1 MLKKVSF
8 PELKCSGCEY
18 LQCVGSGLIVT
29 RYCKGFPKRRK
40 PKRFSASDPKAKAP
54 KWCPRRIWPPVCRIY
69 GFADEQSRDMD
80 LLTREYFDPQRNQ
93 YISVSAWHYRPRL
106 ETTVSMKAGDL
117 FNRVKHGDADDFFT
131 ETGLQLGEIVE
142 IDDGLTPYYFYCW
155 SWSRLI
161 PVFHFDRS
169 RAQEGV

>member
-1 MLKKVSF
+1 MDIL
-8 PELKCSGCEY
+8 
-18 LQCVGSGLIVT
+18 T
-29 RYCKGFPKRRK
+29 RGRFDPKRDR
-40 PKRFSASDPKAKAP
+40 
-54 KWCPRRIWPPVCRIY
+54 
-69 GFADEQSRDMD
+69 
-80 LLTREYFDPQRNQ
+80 
-93 YISVSAWHYRPRL
+93 YISVLPWRYKLRL

-155 SWSRLI
+155 NWSRLI